1 MKPELQISTLNSI
14 IRNSFIGWLT
24 VGVISLMFS
33 GMASAGSMVGSECT
47 SISERPLSDFLDVQG
62 TSGSSF
68 FPPVPDYVG
77 FAGGDFEYFALV
89 DYAGLANE
97 TIVQEGGNS
106 LGTEFSGRILECAL
120 SNGTARISIVL
131 ETRNAMGF
139 AQSIQDLIDNGFD
152 FAGTDTIFGNKAV
165 DIADGAQAAVG
176 SSSLRTSF
184 FIAGPGEDLPDFFAV
199 VNDSETYGPYSFDFR
214 STTVGRRPDGTK
226 ARLRIQQVCTAEKGG
241 DQICSR
247 EIVDLN

>member
-1 MKPELQISTLNSI
+1 MKPELQISTLNGF
-14 IRNSFIGWLT
+14 IRNSFFGWLT
-24 VGVISLMFS
+24 VGVMSLVFS

-47 SISERPLSDFLDVQG
+47 SIFERPLSDFLDVQG

-77 FAGGDFEYFALV
+77 WAGGDFVYFALV

-97 TIVQEGGNS
+97 AIVQEGGTS

-120 SNGTARISIVL
+120 SNGTARISVVL

-139 AQSIQDLIDNGFD
+139 AQSIQDLSDNGFD

-165 DIADGAQAAVG
+165 DIVNGAQAALG
-176 SSSLRTSF
+176 PSTLRASFINSSSG
-184 FIAGPGEDLPDFFAV
+184 APLPDFLAV
-199 VNDSETYGPYSFDFR
+199 VNDSETYGPYTFDFR

-226 ARLRIQQVCTAEKGG
+226 ARLRVQQVCSAEKGG
-241 DQICSR
+241 EQTCSR